1 MRCGWCGKDKDEQ
14 NFSLHWYR
22 GVHKR
27 KATCSLC
34 EPLRKEW
41 FDQYWQSDKGKKA
54 IKTNNQRPEKK
65 AGSKTYRTSA
75 KGKAT
80 NAKNQQRNKKSRS
93 IGVALASLLS
103 GSRKSAPP
111 FTAVSDL
118 NSVAKVKEFFKNK
131 QDKEV
136 EHKIPI
142 WCYNHDDQEDVKR
155 CWHSRNLQQM
165 DAIDNEAKGI
175 EIQNQCVE
183 EMGAEGWP
191 ALFGGEVPSQQ
202 QKEEW
207 YARVRSGGGFE
218 F

>member
-1 MRCGWCGKDKDEQ
+1 M
-14 NFSLHWYR
+14 YR
-22 GVHKR
+22 GIHKR
-27 KATCSLC
+27 KATCRGC

-41 FDQYWQSDKGKKA
+41 FDRYWKSDKGKKT
-54 IKTNNQRPEKK
+54 IKTNNQRDEKK
-65 AGSKTYRTSA
+65 AGSKAYRSSA

-80 NAKNQQRNKKSRS
+80 NAKNYHRNKKSRS
-93 IGVALASLLS
+93 IGIALASLLS
-103 GSRKSAPP
+103 GRRKSAPP

-118 NSVAKVKEFFKNK
+118 NTVAKVKEFFKDNEN
-131 QDKEV
+131 DEV

-142 WCYNHDDQEDVKR
+142 WCYNHDDPEDVKR

-165 DAIDNEAKGI
+165 DAVGNELKGI
-175 EIQNQCVE
+175 DIQDQFVAE
-183 EMGAEGWP
+183 VGPEGWP
-191 ALFGGEVPSQQ
+191 ALFGGVAPTQQ